1 MEIARILEKLKESP
15 CTWNYFG
22 PPSEEVFAVSLT
34 GSGAHFHSGVLYI
47 NTTDRYQYAHLYE
60 NMCIL
65 VTEPYHAS
73 RFFEIVQQLLLEDIR
88 LTNSVLSLQ
97 KKLAEGSSANNIAAF
112 VSDVLENPVLLLSA
126 DGTPL
131 ASKRLFFRGYDPD
144 HRLPP
149 ECFSYA
155 AAKQSL
161 YAFGT
166 GRWIG
171 SPAPAY
177 AVYAYLSGTG
187 RYTSVHRRAGKQLCR
202 YGCCLQAGRPA
213 RSIRQHSLK
222 AGAPLSAAAAAEPA
236 VPAAAKQAFQ

>member
-1 MEIARILEKLKESP
+1 MEIARILEKLKESS

-34 GSGAHFHSGVLYI
+34 GSGAHFHSGVLHI

-73 RFFEIVQQLLLEDIR
+73 RLFEIVQQLL
-88 LTNSVLSLQ
+88 
-97 KKLAEGSSANNIAAF
+97 
-112 VSDVLENPVLLLSA
+112 
-126 DGTPL
+126 
-131 ASKRLFFRGYDPD
+131 FFRGFGSD